1 MRIAYVFLG
10 AFLAIAQSAYAEVTS
25 PPVLAPLKRQAQA
38 AELSAQFL
46 SRYSYKPVPL
56 DDALSARIMDQFIKS
71 LDPDRML
78 FLQADIDK
86 FMSDRSE
93 IDDAIERKD
102 LKIPFAI
109 FNAYEQRVVDRMNY
123 ARSLLK
129 QDFDFS
135 AQENY
140 SVLRDKA
147 PWPQSKAESNEL
159 WRKRVKSDW
168 LRLKLGGKNDAA
180 IRETLDKR
188 YENILERAYKFKSDD
203 VFQSFM
209 DAYSTSIDPHTDYF
223 GAAASADFNVS
234 MKLSLFGIGAVLQER
249 DDYTTIRELVPGGP
263 AQLSGKLAVGDR
275 ITGVGQGKDGAIK
288 EVVGTRLDEVVQMIR
303 GKKGSVVRLDIL
315 PADAGADGTHRVISL
330 VRDKI
335 SLDKQAARK
344 SVLSVKAGDATR
356 KIGIITLPVFYEDF
370 EAKRKG
376 DQDYKSASRDVAKL
390 LDELKEEKVDS
401 VLIDLRN
408 NGGGSLDEAIDLTG
422 LFIGNGPVVQQR
434 GSDGKIE
441 VKSAELAAPVWT
453 GPMGVLINRGSA
465 SASEIFAAAIQ
476 DYGRGVIVGEPSF
489 GKGTVQTV
497 VDLDQIVRNSKPE
510 FGELKVTIA
519 QFFRVDGGT
528 TQLHGVTPDISLPGL
543 SDPTSF
549 GETSYDNALPWA
561 QIKPA
566 NYTPADTITTLLPTL
581 QSRHDARVV
590 SNPDFQRLLKDIA
603 DLKAQREKGVV
614 SLNESER
621 RKEAAAREKRFK
633 DRAEAGDGEDLG
645 DDGLEAG
652 ERSLSADIAI
662 ENARKNAKDVLLDE
676 TVAILADETD
686 LQQGALKAATK
697 ESGNTNGK

>member
-1 MRIAYVFLG
+1 MRIAYVFFG
-10 AFLAIAQSAYAEVTS
+10 AFLAIAQSAYAEVAS

-109 FNAYEQRVVDRMNY
+109 FNAYEQRVVDRMSY

-129 QDFDFS
+129 QSFDFS

-147 PWPQSKAESNEL
+147 PWSQSEAESNEL

-303 GKKGSVVRLDIL
+303 GKKTPSCGWTSCR
-315 PADAGADGTHRVISL
+315 PMPE
-330 VRDKI
+330 
-335 SLDKQAARK
+335 QMARIASSAWCAIK
-344 SVLSVKAGDATR
+344 SVS
-356 KIGIITLPVFYEDF
+356 I
-370 EAKRKG
+370 
-376 DQDYKSASRDVAKL
+376 SR
-390 LDELKEEKVDS
+390 
-401 VLIDLRN
+401 
-408 NGGGSLDEAIDLTG
+408 
-422 LFIGNGPVVQQR
+422 P
-434 GSDGKIE
+434 
-441 VKSAELAAPVWT
+441 P
-453 GPMGVLINRGSA
+453 
-465 SASEIFAAAIQ
+465 
-476 DYGRGVIVGEPSF
+476 GRLCCP
-489 GKGTVQTV
+489 
-497 VDLDQIVRNSKPE
+497 
-510 FGELKVTIA
+510 
-519 QFFRVDGGT
+519 
-528 TQLHGVTPDISLPGL
+528 
-543 SDPTSF
+543 
-549 GETSYDNALPWA
+549 
-561 QIKPA
+561 
-566 NYTPADTITTLLPTL
+566 
-581 QSRHDARVV
+581 
-590 SNPDFQRLLKDIA
+590 
-603 DLKAQREKGVV
+603 
-614 SLNESER
+614 
-621 RKEAAAREKRFK
+621 
-633 DRAEAGDGEDLG
+633 
-645 DDGLEAG
+645 
-652 ERSLSADIAI
+652 
-662 ENARKNAKDVLLDE
+662 
-676 TVAILADETD
+676 
-686 LQQGALKAATK
+686 
-697 ESGNTNGK
+697 